1 MSVSEIHN
9 TIFDRLSPKVI
20 QEFTLNCFL
29 HHKIKLRRN
38 WGSGDETDQLP
49 YKDVTFLQFTTPSA
63 NLQIGIKPKENQIVI
78 MRTSKRARKL
88 YLYFLKI
95 LQLMESNDYKPN
107 FPTTSSDHIREALPK
122 IPTPNFPFPRD

>member
-49 YKDVTFLQFTTPSA
+49 YKDVTFLQFTSPSA
-63 NLQIGIKPKENQIVI
+63 NLQIWIKPKENQIVI

-88 YLYFLKI
+88 YLYFLKV
-95 LQLMESNDYKPN
+95 LQLMESNDYHPN
-107 FPTTSSDHIREALPK
+107 FPVHPVNLPK
-122 IPTPNFPFPRD
+122 IPTP

>member
-38 WGSGDETDQLP
+38 WGSSDETDQLP

-88 YLYFLKI
+88 YLYFLKV
-95 LQLMESNDYKPN
+95 LQLMGSNDYHPN
-107 FPTTSSDHIREALPK
+107 FPVHPVNLPK
-122 IPTPNFPFPRD
+122 IPTP